1 MGGTQ
6 LISRKGRESVVGTSA
21 IDLLQF
27 HVWEDSW
34 AADLTWEHVVGMLR
48 ERGIIRGFGLSIN
61 RWEPTNALHALDTGL
76 VDAVQVIYNIFD
88 QAPEDDLFPYTME
101 HDIAVIA
108 RVPFDE
114 GSLTGNLSADSRWPE
129 GDWRNSYFVPENL
142 VPTVE
147 RVEALRADLPPTE
160 SLPDV
165 ALRFILSHPGVSTV
179 IPGMRRPAHV
189 RQNLAASGRPLP
201 TGVLETLR
209 RHRWDRKPT
218 WWSQ

>member
-1 MGGTQ
+1 
-6 LISRKGRESVVGTSA
+6 
-21 IDLLQF
+21 
-27 HVWEDSW
+27 
-34 AADLTWEHVVGMLR
+34 MLR